1 MHSAKA
7 GVVERTRLVH
17 LVLTRVVYI
26 TGYPWVFKFVGTVLG
41 ISIPRVRVLH
51 GYEARVLVGYVT
63 SADPW

>member
-1 MHSAKA
+1 M
-7 GVVERTRLVH
+7 H